1 MPSIVGIGGKM
12 IPGTVNEAYRN
23 LLLDFLPRPI
33 LDENDYRVTQREI
46 DRLLDKQELSP
57 SEHTYLDLLGT
68 LIMEYESRSESVAD
82 YELRGVAL
90 IRGLLELHGL
100 KQKDLTPIFKT
111 RSIVSAVL
119 NEKRPLTVAH
129 INNLAAFFNLPH
141 ELFFEPLEA
150 V

>member
-1 MPSIVGIGGKM
+1 MT
-12 IPGTVNEAYRN
+12 PGTVNETYRN

-33 LDENDYRVTQREI
+33 LDENDYRVTQREV
-46 DRLLDKQELSP
+46 DRLLDKQELSLP
-57 SEHTYLDLLGT
+57 EHTYLDLLGT
-68 LIMEYESRSESVAD
+68 LIMEYESRVEPVED

-90 IRGLLELHGL
+90 IKGLLELHGL

-119 NEKRPLTVAH
+119 NEKRPLTAEH
-129 INNLAAFFNLPH
+129 INKLAAFFSLPH
-141 ELFFEPLEA
+141 ELFFEPLGT